1 VAKEAEGPPEPKARA
16 KTILRLV
23 AGAAISIAFMVLAF
37 RGVDWSG
44 AWKTLASSDAWLL
57 LLALLSVV
65 ATASVKALRWRLM
78 YYPEQRRI
86 RRHKALTLFWVGQV
100 INAVIPLRVGEVA
113 RAYLMRRS
121 EGVGMAS
128 GLWTAVLEKVLDT
141 LVLLLVIAVLA
152 LWIPL
157 PDWLRSSSWT
167 LTLAVLIG
175 LVVLALAILYQPK
188 VVCRLTCWEADH
200 PWWARLRLGHL
211 VGVVG
216 DCVRQLRSPWVSVG
230 LLLWSLLA
238 FLAAALTNWL
248 TARALGLEL
257 SMQASLLLL
266 AVLQISAVVPLPTS
280 PGRIG
285 VFHYL
290 CVITLA
296 IFGMGRSEALTF
308 GLILHVLVY
317 LPMTV
322 AGPLA
327 IWNES
332 VPWSVLRR
340 VGQRVEGVAEASD

>member
-1 VAKEAEGPPEPKARA
+1 MAIEADSPQDPKART
-16 KTILRLV
+16 KTVLRLV
-23 AGAAISIAFMVLAF
+23 AGAIISIGFLVLAF

-44 AWKTLASSDAWLL
+44 AWQTLASADVWLL

-65 ATASVKALRWRLM
+65 ATAWVKALRWRLM
-78 YYPEQRRI
+78 YHPEQHRI
-86 RRHKALTLFWVGQV
+86 RRHKALALFWAGQV
-100 INAVIPLRVGEVA
+100 INAVIPLRIGEVA

-121 EGVGMAS
+121 EGVGMAN

-152 LWIPL
+152 LWVPL

-167 LTLAVLIG
+167 LTLAVLVG
-175 LVVLALAILYQPK
+175 LALLALAILFQPK
-188 VVCRLTCWEADH
+188 VVAWLTRWESDH

-211 VGVVG
+211 VAVVG
-216 DCVRQLRSPWVSVG
+216 DCVRQLSSPWISAG
-230 LLLWSLLA
+230 LVLWSLLA
-238 FLAAALTNWL
+238 FLVAALTNWL
-248 TARALGLEL
+248 TARALGLGL
-257 SMQASLLLL
+257 SIPASLLLL

-296 IFGMGRSEALTF
+296 IFGIGRSEALTF

-322 AGPLA
+322 GGPLA

-332 VPWSVLRR
+332 VPWSDLRWLGR
-340 VGQRVEGVAEASD
+340 SKEDASEAVD

>member
-1 VAKEAEGPPEPKARA
+1 VAKEAGSPQEPKTQG
-16 KTILRLV
+16 KTVLRLV
-23 AGAAISIAFMVLAF
+23 AGAVISIGFLVLAF

-44 AWKTLASSDAWLL
+44 AWETLARADGWLL
-57 LLALLSVV
+57 VLALLSVV
-65 ATASVKALRWRLM
+65 ATAWVKALRWRLM
-78 YYPEQRRI
+78 YHPEQRRV
-86 RRHKALTLFWVGQV
+86 RRHKALSLFWAGQV

-141 LVLLLVIAVLA
+141 LVLLMVIAVLA
-152 LWIPL
+152 LWVPL

-167 LTLAVLIG
+167 LTLAVLVG
-175 LVVLALAILYQPK
+175 LALLALAVLFQPR
-188 VVCRLTCWEADH
+188 VVTWLTRWESSH
-200 PWWARLRLGHL
+200 RWWARLRLGHL
-211 VGVVG
+211 VAVVG

-238 FLAAALTNWL
+238 FLVAALTNWL
-248 TARALGLEL
+248 TARALGLDL
-257 SMQASLLLL
+257 SIAASLLLL

-296 IFGMGRSEALTF
+296 IFAIGRSEALTF

-322 AGPLA
+322 GGPLA
-327 IWNES
+327 IWTES
-332 VPWSVLRR
+332 VPWSDLRR
-340 VGQRVEGVAEASD
+340 LGQRQEAMAEEGN